1 MTTFSR
7 SHAARNKSDAGGDDK
22 SYMSQTLDLEN
33 FATTHRSSQCVSE
46 GSRPPTLIFG
56 GARISLKHGSRQR
69 RAGKGDGEK
78 ETTLAQ
84 S

>member
-1 MTTFSR
+1 ML
-7 SHAARNKSDAGGDDK
+7 HATKATLAVMINP
-22 SYMSQTLDLEN
+22 MSQTLDLEN
-33 FATTHRSSQCVSE
+33 FATTHRSSQCVPE
-46 GSRPPTLIFG
+46 GSRLPTLIFG

-69 RAGKGDGEK
+69 RAGKGDGKK